1 MLDAGDGLHDL
12 LDLSSADITSY
23 RQDKVL
29 RAETR
34 VKDLEMRCQQL
45 RDEAERVPIR
55 SPLDGNDLMEIFA
68 REPGPWLRPL
78 KDYLLGL
85 VIDGQLA
92 PDDRDEAT
100 KLATAFLEQQEQQQT
115 AAASHESAAPTP
127 SSQSESPDERRA
139 TRAAR
144 RHQSRQSTPGELQP
158 AGKYANDAS
167 ASQTAPVAD
176 AKETE
181 GDS

>member
-1 MLDAGDGLHDL
+1 
-12 LDLSSADITSY
+12 
-23 RQDKVL
+23 
-29 RAETR
+29 
-34 VKDLEMRCQQL
+34 
-45 RDEAERVPIR
+45 
-55 SPLDGNDLMEIFA
+55 
-68 REPGPWLRPL
+68 
-78 KDYLLGL
+78 L

-158 AGKYANDAS
+158 AGKYASDTNAN
-167 ASQTAPVAD
+167 QTAPVSD
-176 AKETE
+176 AKETT